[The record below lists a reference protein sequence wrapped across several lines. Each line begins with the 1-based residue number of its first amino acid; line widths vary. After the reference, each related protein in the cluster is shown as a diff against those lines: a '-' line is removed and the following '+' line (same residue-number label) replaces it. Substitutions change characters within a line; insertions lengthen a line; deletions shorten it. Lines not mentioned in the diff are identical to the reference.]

1 MLIDNL
7 NDEKVILTEL
17 AERIKQYRIS
27 MQMTQAELADKA
39 MVSLR
44 SIGRFEK
51 GEDITLS
58 NLIKILKA
66 LGLAGNINTLV
77 PDHEI
82 RPAYYAGRN
91 TKRQRAERKKDN
103 SSDWKWGDET

>member
-1 MLIDNL
+1 MLIDNY

-17 AERIKQYRIS
+17 SERVKQYRIS

-66 LGLAGNINTLV
+66 LGLAGNINSLV
-77 PDHEI
+77 PDYEI
-82 RPAYYAGRN
+82 RPAYYAEKN
-91 TKRQRAERKKDN
+91 IKRQRVERKRDN
-103 SSDWKWGDET
+103 NSDWKWGDET

>member
-1 MLIDNL
+1 MLIDNY

-17 AERIKQYRIS
+17 SERVKQYRIS

-66 LGLAGNINTLV
+66 LGLAGNINSLV
-77 PDHEI
+77 PDYEI
-82 RPAYYAGRN
+82 RPAYYAEKN
-91 TKRQRAERKKDN
+91 TKRQRVERKRDN
-103 SSDWKWGDET
+103 NSDWKWGDET